1 MVAAITGA
9 FWGGGNTQKQQLSES
24 KLSKSKFAKTA
35 IASGPHHSFNKKL
48 SKIKSSILCKL
59 SKEWLKSNIL
69 VVQSTEAVPRGVL

>member
-35 IASGPHHSFNKKL
+35 IASGPHHLVKF
-48 SKIKSSILCKL
+48 KSSILCKL